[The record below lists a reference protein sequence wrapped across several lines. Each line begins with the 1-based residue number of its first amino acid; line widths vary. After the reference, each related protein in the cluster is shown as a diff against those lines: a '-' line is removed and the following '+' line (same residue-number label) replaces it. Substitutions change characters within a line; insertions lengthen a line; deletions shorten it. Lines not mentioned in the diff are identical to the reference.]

1 MIIDA
6 HHHFWRYN
14 AREYGW
20 ISNDALRRDFLPND
34 LKKEIDAAGINGVVS
49 VQARQ
54 TTEETQWLLDL
65 AERNDFIR
73 GVVGWAPLVS
83 PDVQADLERFAA
95 RRKLKGVRH
104 VLQDEPD
111 KDYMLRPDFDH
122 GVGLLKNLN
131 LRYDILI
138 YERHLPQAIRLVDRH
153 PTLTFILDHIAK
165 PKIGENVISP
175 WKQNL
180 RELSRRPNVYC
191 KLSGMVTEAD
201 HQNWTP
207 RQLTPYMEAALE
219 AFGPRRLMFGSDWPV
234 CLLACTYQR
243 WYEIVKDFASRLS
256 PAEQDRLLGET
267 AAEAYGIDA

>member
-1 MIIDA
+1 
-6 HHHFWRYN
+6 
-14 AREYGW
+14 
-20 ISNDALRRDFLPND
+20 
-34 LKKEIDAAGINGVVS
+34 
-49 VQARQ
+49 
-54 TTEETQWLLDL
+54 
-65 AERNDFIR
+65 
-73 GVVGWAPLVS
+73 
-83 PDVQADLERFAA
+83 
-95 RRKLKGVRH
+95 
-104 VLQDEPD
+104 
-111 KDYMLRPDFDH
+111 
-122 GVGLLKNLN
+122 
-131 LRYDILI
+131 
-138 YERHLPQAIRLVDRH
+138 
-153 PTLTFILDHIAK
+153 
-165 PKIGENVISP
+165 VISP